1 MELAAVGEGRDKDKQ
16 EVGQQQ
22 QRPPPLPAPSSAFSF
37 ISHNIDL
44 VGASALPA
52 SQPPTRPEV
61 RGRRRDMGTV
71 GKPQPGDFTCEMW
84 HCCVEKLRS
93 ESFLQLRGKTAF
105 GPAAS
110 NNTGLHGTK
119 GTKDR
124 KLAAAFTP
132 GHTGRCENFT
142 VYTGTK
148 TAARQS
154 ENQSATSK
162 SSPSD
167 DGSARS
173 VHQVAPC
180 RQREINNSPR

>member
-1 MELAAVGEGRDKDKQ
+1 MGEGRDKDKQ

-61 RGRRRDMGTV
+61 RGRRRDMGMV

-93 ESFLQLRGKTAF
+93 ESFPSCEGRRRSY
-105 GPAAS
+105 GPVAS

-132 GHTGRCENFT
+132 GHTGRCERPRRRVLPFT
-142 VYTGTK
+142 LEPKRQLGKVK
-148 TAARQS
+148 T
-154 ENQSATSK
+154 NQRPPKVPPLTTAVPEVSTR
-162 SSPSD
+162 SPPA
-167 DGSARS
+167 GRGK
-173 VHQVAPC
+173 
-180 RQREINNSPR
+180 